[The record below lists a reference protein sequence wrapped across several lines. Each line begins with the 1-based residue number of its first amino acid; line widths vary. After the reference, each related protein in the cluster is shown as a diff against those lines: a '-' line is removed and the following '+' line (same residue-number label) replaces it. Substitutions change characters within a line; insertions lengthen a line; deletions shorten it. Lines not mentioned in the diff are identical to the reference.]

1 MQAFLFFNFLLFVGF
16 CVIFQF
22 LFCFFDFEIMNYK
35 LRSPEHRAPYYAI
48 KVLTTN

>member
-1 MQAFLFFNFLLFVGF
+1 
-16 CVIFQF
+16 
-22 LFCFFDFEIMNYK
+22 MNYK